1 MGTNYCSCFAENKL
15 TMAFYE
21 KHKPSQLEGK
31 SSLRTVPRVPPGT
44 VDPGASCA
52 CPQPQPAL
60 CTWLSICKQWLR
72 VNSLSFVLLGP
83 QGDTQSP
90 TYMKRVNETQVQS
103 NYSPAI
109 TERGSQNQD
118 WAAVQL
124 RVESVSHRGANL
136 LPAALTQAHKAA
148 HSEHCQ
154 PMGSMGLQK
163 MTVWAVDKDQV
174 RIHMIRPM
182 GIVLS
187 LQSPSSLSR
196 PESTEVHSSECC
208 SCCC

>member
-1 MGTNYCSCFAENKL
+1 
-15 TMAFYE
+15 MAFYE

-72 VNSLSFVLLGP
+72 INSLSFVLLGP

-136 LPAALTQAHKAA
+136 LPAALTRAHKAA

-154 PMGSMGLQK
+154 LTGSRNLQK
-163 MTVWAVDKDQV
+163 MMVWAADNDQV
-174 RIHMIRPM
+174 RVHLIPPM
-182 GIVLS
+182 GTILS
-187 LQSPSSLSR
+187 LQSLSSLSR
-196 PESTEVHSSECC
+196 PESTEAHS
-208 SCCC
+208 

>member
-1 MGTNYCSCFAENKL
+1 
-15 TMAFYE
+15 MAFYE

-124 RVESVSHRGANL
+124 SRGTPSREGGVNPSSTSGNRGRRSAPVGPPHGFPPACFGDSVSPPG
-136 LPAALTQAHKAA
+136 T
-148 HSEHCQ
+148 
-154 PMGSMGLQK
+154 
-163 MTVWAVDKDQV
+163 
-174 RIHMIRPM
+174 
-182 GIVLS
+182 
-187 LQSPSSLSR
+187 
-196 PESTEVHSSECC
+196 
-208 SCCC
+208 